1 MNTKKH
7 QSTIKFTL
15 IELLVVIAIIA
26 ILAGML
32 LPSLNKAR
40 EKARSINCLSN
51 AKQIGTLFLFY
62 TDSYD
67 DHMPANYDNVAAKK
81 TWIAIMQAADIMPAD
96 YAETSYRV
104 VNNNR
109 KKFKCPSLNPVSGDY
124 YNFGMNSHT
133 YPTHTTASGHSN
145 VDKASLYYRKITTI
159 KDPSNR
165 CLLAEVN
172 NVTANGTGYSVSNTS
187 YDGYNGIQSRHGN
200 ATNMLF
206 SDFHAA
212 PVQLKSLKDKTNVE
226 TPWGPSNGF
235 TE

>member
-1 MNTKKH
+1 MKNTVVKL
-7 QSTIKFTL
+7 QLFTL

-40 EKARSINCLSN
+40 EKARSINCLNN

-67 DHMPANYDNVAAKK
+67 DYMPANYDNIAAKA
-81 TWIAIMQAADIMPAD
+81 TWIKTMQNADIMPAD

-124 YNFGMNSHT
+124 YNFGMNVHT
-133 YPTHTTASGHSN
+133 YPTHNVTSGHGSA
-145 VDKASLYYRKITTI
+145 DKTSLYYRKIITI

-165 CLLAEVN
+165 CLLAELN
-172 NVTANGTGYSVSNTS
+172 NVTANGTGYSVSNTT
-187 YDGYNGIQSRHGN
+187 YDGYNGAKSRHGN

-206 SDFHAA
+206 SDFHASA
-212 PVQLKSLKDKTNVE
+212 VQLKSLTDKTNVDN
-226 TPWGPSNGF
+226 PWGPSNGF

>member
-1 MNTKKH
+1 MKNTVVKL
-7 QSTIKFTL
+7 QLFTL

-67 DHMPANYDNVAAKK
+67 DYMPANYDNIAATM
-81 TWIAIMQAADIMPAD
+81 TWIAIMKAADIMPAD

-104 VNNNR
+104 VNNNW
-109 KKFKCPSLNPVSGDY
+109 KKFKCPSLNPVKGDY
-124 YNFGMNSHT
+124 YNFGMNAHT
-133 YPTHTTASGHSN
+133 YPTHNETSGHGSA
-145 VDKASLYYRKITTI
+145 DKTSLYYRKIITI

-165 CLLAEVN
+165 CLLAELN
-172 NVTANGTGYSVSNTS
+172 NETANGTGYAVKNTT
-187 YDGYNGIQSRHGN
+187 YDGYNGAKSRHGST
-200 ATNMLF
+200 TNMLF
-206 SDFHAA
+206 SDFHASA
-212 PVQLKSLKDKTNVE
+212 VQLKSLTDKTNVDN
-226 TPWGPSNGF
+226 PWGPSNGF